1 MAVLVVVAVACRS
14 GRLVAVVVAREGQVK
29 LLPDPERES
38 LELTLR
44 PGLKPPRGLFAGFA
58 FFTFFLAPVQRD
70 EPCYGASP
78 SLSFFRV
85 EASFFRSAEFVAVG
99 VECGEVATRRS
110 PRSAGAVAT
119 TAAAAG
125 DDACRRAG
133 RIFVLVVEQ
142 LLLLHSPRHL
152 VPHSPPKL
160 RAPARDGTP
169 APGAKR
175 WESCCSFS
183 SLSSWWF
190 PQGRLT

>member
-1 MAVLVVVAVACRS
+1 MGQALAVLVVVTVARRS
-14 GRLVAVVVAREGQVK
+14 GRLVAAVVVAREGQVK

-44 PGLKPPRGLFAGFA
+44 PGLKPPRGLFADFADFA
-58 FFTFFLAPVQRD
+58 FFLTPVQRD
-70 EPCYGASP
+70 EPCYGPSP

-119 TAAAAG
+119 TAAATTTAG

-152 VPHSPPKL
+152 VPHSPPKQ

-175 WESCCSFS
+175 
-183 SLSSWWF
+183 
-190 PQGRLT
+190 